1 MHRTNI
7 AIKGDVSHFKKSVIL
22 AFIGEIYFIGG
33 IKMTQLKTLEMIE
46 ERKRKNLLKKKIR
59 KIFFHIIAAVAVE
72 AAMISA
78 IIYCI
83 DNMTVYR

>member
-1 MHRTNI
+1 
-7 AIKGDVSHFKKSVIL
+7 
-22 AFIGEIYFIGG
+22 
-33 IKMTQLKTLEMIE
+33 MTQMEELKIIEGRRE

-59 KIFFHIIAAVAVE
+59 KIFFHIFAVVAVE
-72 AAMISA
+72 AAMISG